1 MNKSRFFRF
10 ATAAALGALSLS
22 QAVHAALP
30 EAVSTEV
37 ATYKTDML
45 ALLAL
50 CIAAGVAV
58 WGAKK
63 LGQKMGWL

>member
-1 MNKSRFFRF
+1 MPKN
-10 ATAAALGALSLS
+10 LALSLAAIPAFFAATS
-22 QAVHAALP
+22 GYALAALP
-30 EAVSTEV
+30 EAVSVEV

-50 CIAAGVAV
+50 CIAAGVAI